1 MKFSDIYGYSDLKD
15 TLVNS
20 VKSNHVA
27 HALLFSGMSGSANL
41 AMALAFAQYVNCE
54 SPTADDSCGSC
65 ASCVK
70 FEKMIH
76 PDLMTIFPSFNVA
89 GKERERV
96 KSAQQQSF
104 REAVIK
110 NPYMSYPDWVK
121 SIDAEKKQ
129 CIISVEEG
137 RSIAKNVSMKAFEAK
152 YKVVLIWLPELMN
165 QACANS
171 ILKILEEPPAKT
183 LYLLVTSDFE
193 KNITT
198 ILSRTQMVHVPLF
211 DEKSIKS
218 YLEDVHFVA
227 SKRAK
232 EIAKYCDGSLRVAV
246 KMINEEVDDS
256 SASFV
261 SWMRLCYKASLPE
274 LVDLADQFSK
284 TPRAQQV
291 GLLTYGLDINRE
303 IMLNTFSVDD
313 LKRVSAE
320 DAQFLDGFT
329 KVFNEDKIIGFS
341 EYLNEAIYHIE
352 RNLNA
357 KILFMDL
364 SLNLARLLRSK

>member
-1 MKFSDIYGYSDLKD
+1 MKFSDIYGYTELKE
-15 TLVNS
+15 TLIDS
-20 VKSNHVA
+20 VKKNHVA
-27 HALLFSGMSGSANL
+27 HALLFSGMAGSANL
-41 AMALAFAQYVNCE
+41 SLALAFAQYVNCE
-54 SPTADDSCGSC
+54 NPSRDSCGTC

-70 FEKMIH
+70 YEKMIH
-76 PDLMTIFPSFNVA
+76 PDLMTIFPSFSA
-89 GKERERV
+89 SGKEKDRI
-96 KSAQQQSF
+96 KSTLQQAF

-110 NPYMSYPDWVK
+110 NPYLSYSDWVK

-171 ILKILEEPPAKT
+171 ILKILEEPPEKT

-211 DEKSIKS
+211 DEKSIKA

-227 SKRAK
+227 SKKAK
-232 EIAKYCDGSLRVAV
+232 EIAKYSDGSLRKAI
-246 KMINEEVDDS
+246 KMINNEVDDS
-256 SASFV
+256 SALFI
-261 SWMRLCYKASLPE
+261 SWMRLCYKANLPE
-274 LVDLADQFSK
+274 LVELADQYAK

-303 IMLNTFSVDD
+303 IMLNTFSVED
-313 LKRVSAE
+313 LKRVSEE
-320 DAQFLDGFT
+320 DAQFLDGFS
-329 KVFNEDKIIGFS
+329 KVFTEDKIVSFS
-341 EYLNEAIYHIE
+341 EYLNEAIYHVE

-357 KILFMDL
+357 KILFTDL